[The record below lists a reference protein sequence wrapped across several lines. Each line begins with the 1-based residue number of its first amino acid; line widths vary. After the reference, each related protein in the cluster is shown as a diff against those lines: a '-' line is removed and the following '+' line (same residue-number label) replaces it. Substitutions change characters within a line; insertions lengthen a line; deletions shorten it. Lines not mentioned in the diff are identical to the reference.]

1 MADSSLGYVD
11 TITLACAR
19 TLWAMAWAD
28 AMEEQGR
35 SVRGDIFE
43 CMPPVPALA
52 LVEAARIVA
61 RAETDNRLNIHAC
74 LAQAAESAWDH
85 HRFGECLA
93 YSYVGAGISW
103 EDDHAPLML
112 TCAIYGET
120 RRFKWPHGETPVQLA
135 LYAENL
141 VSR

>member
-1 MADSSLGYVD
+1 MCKSLEYVD
-11 TITLACAR
+11 TITHACAK

-28 AMEEQGR
+28 AMEDSGQ

-61 RAETDNRLNIHAC
+61 RAESDNRLNIHAC
-74 LAQAAESAWDH
+74 HAQAAAQDEE
-85 HRFGECLA
+85 RFGMCLA

-103 EDDHAPLML
+103 EDDHAPIML
-112 TCAIYGET
+112 RDSLSGES
-120 RRFKWPHGETPVQLA
+120 RRFKWPHGQTPVQLHMW
-135 LYAENL
+135 AEDTVNA
-141 VSR
+141 R